1 MKLQHKLLIATS
13 FLAAISFNAVAD
25 SESNDKKPT
34 KCSLATLKGTYIW
47 SSQSPE
53 GAYAGRDSF
62 DGEGGVVTQLI
73 GAKRSNGDSIVKS
86 KSGSYTV
93 NEDCTGTRSSDG
105 ETYNNFISPDGG
117 SFSWVETDG
126 SSVYSGIETRVSK
139 ALLVK

>member
-1 MKLQHKLLIATS
+1 MKILPLTALVILATTT
-13 FLAAISFNAVAD
+13 FNATAD
-25 SESNDKKPT
+25 NKEPT

-62 DGEGGVVTQLI
+62 DGEGGVVTQLS
-73 GAKRSNGDSIVKS
+73 SNGDSIVKS

-93 NEDCTGTRSSDG
+93 NEDCTGTQSSDG

-126 SSVYSGIETRVSK
+126 TSVYSGIETRVSK

>member
-1 MKLQHKLLIATS
+1 MKLQRKLLIATS

-25 SESNDKKPT
+25 SESSDKKPT

-73 GAKRSNGDSIVKS
+73 GAKRSNRAFFNES
-86 KSGSYTV
+86 KSGIYTV
-93 NEDCTGTRSSDG
+93 NEDCTGTQSSEG
-105 ETYNNFISPDGG
+105 KTYNNFISPDGG

-126 SSVYSGIETRVSK
+126 TSVYSGIETRVSK

>member
-1 MKLQHKLLIATS
+1 MKLQRKLLIATS

-25 SESNDKKPT
+25 SESSDKKPT

-62 DGEGGVVTQLI
+62 DGEGGVVTQLS
-73 GAKRSNGDSIVKS
+73 SNGDSIVKS
-86 KSGSYTV
+86 KSGIYTV
-93 NEDCTGTRSSDG
+93 NEDCTGTQSSEG
-105 ETYNNFISPDGG
+105 KTYNNFISPDGG

-126 SSVYSGIETRVSK
+126 TSVYSGIETRVSK